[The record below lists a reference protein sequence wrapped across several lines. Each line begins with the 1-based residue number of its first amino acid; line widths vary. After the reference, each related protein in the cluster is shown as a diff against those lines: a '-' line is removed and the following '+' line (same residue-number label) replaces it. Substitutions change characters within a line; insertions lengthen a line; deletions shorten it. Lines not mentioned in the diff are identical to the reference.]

1 MNSGEIFGYIAS
13 VLVFATFYMRTM
25 LPLRIV
31 AVASNLA
38 FITYAAIDGLAP
50 ILILHSALLPLNL
63 LRLMQIRELGA
74 QVERASS
81 HEFSAAAILPFMKKR
96 VVRAN
101 EVLFSAGDL
110 AEELFYVL
118 EGEVGLYDGR
128 GWQEAG
134 PGDFLYVPEGG
145 LHGFRGGNHARMLL
159 MFTPGAPRED
169 YFETLADTARR
180 EAMTPEDW
188 TEFFLRHDTFWV

>member
-1 MNSGEIFGYIAS
+1 MNTGEIFGYIAS

-38 FITYAAIDGLAP
+38 FITYAAIDGLTP

-81 HEFSAAAILPFMKKR
+81 HEFSAAAILPFMRKR

-118 EGEVGLYDGR
+118 EGEV
-128 GWQEAG
+128 
-134 PGDFLYVPEGG
+134 FLPEVQQSVF
-145 LHGFRGGNHARMLL
+145 LAWLELDRCQTRLVEQ
-159 MFTPGAPRED
+159 APERV
-169 YFETLADTARR
+169 ARR
-180 EAMTPEDW
+180 RERVSDAG
-188 TEFFLRHDTFWV
+188 